1 MSVSDMAVAGQLRCC
16 LFLVLTIKKARRV
29 MGFIYII

>member
-1 MSVSDMAVAGQLRCC
+1 MSVSDMAVAGQLCSC